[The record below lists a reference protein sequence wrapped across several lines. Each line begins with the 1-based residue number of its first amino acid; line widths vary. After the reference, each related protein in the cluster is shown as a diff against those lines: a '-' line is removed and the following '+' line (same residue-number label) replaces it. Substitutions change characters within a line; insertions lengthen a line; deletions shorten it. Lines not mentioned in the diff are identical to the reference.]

1 MKVLYGCEGEGPV
14 ALSFGNFD
22 GVHLGHVRIFAELTQ
37 RARAI
42 SLPSAA
48 LTFLPHTA
56 VFLRKCENFLLVD
69 FEQKAELIKACGVDY
84 LHVVEFGPEFAQL
97 SPEEFVV
104 DVLIKGC
111 KAQHIVVGE
120 NCSFGR
126 GCSGNLAV
134 LKQCA
139 EAAGCGVTEVQ
150 QYAVESKVCSSSS
163 IRDCLRRGNVE
174 TASALLGRRHVIS
187 GKVIRGR
194 GRGRLIGFP
203 TLNLS
208 MGHTVLPR
216 SGVYHARAK
225 LSETNHWLSGVV
237 NIGVRPTFAED
248 ESSILEMH
256 IFDFDRDIYG
266 EKVSVELV
274 NFIRSEHKFKNVD
287 QLVEQIRKDISKVKL
302 KYCPQ

>member
-1 MKVLYGCEGEGPV
+1 MKVLHGCEGERPV

-22 GVHLGHVRIFAELTQ
+22 GVHLGHVSIFAELTQ
-37 RARAI
+37 RAKAL

-56 VFLRKCENFLLVD
+56 VFFRKCENFLLVD

-97 SPEEFVV
+97 SPEAFVE

-126 GCSGNLAV
+126 KCSGDLAV
-134 LKQCA
+134 LQQCA
-139 EAAGCGVTEVQ
+139 ETAGCGVTGVP
-150 QYAVESKVCSSSS
+150 QYAVDGKVCSSSA
-163 IRDCLRRGNVE
+163 IRDCLRRGNIE
-174 TASALLGRRHVIS
+174 TASALLGRRHIIS
-187 GKVIRGR
+187 GKVMRGR

-216 SGVYHARAK
+216 SGVYYARAK
-225 LSETNHWLSGVV
+225 LSGDDHWLSGIV
-237 NIGVRPTFAED
+237 NIGVRPTFNED

-256 IFDFDRDIYG
+256 IFDFDRNIYG

-274 NFIRSEHKFKNVD
+274 NFIRPERKFENVD
-287 QLVEQIRKDISKVKL
+287 QLVEQIRKDISEVKL
-302 KYCPQ
+302 KCYL